1 MLRGL
6 SSVGALG
13 LALVT
18 SSSALGAGN
27 DFRLNSRLE
36 NGDGIFFSQS
46 GDVFTA
52 KPDVWKS
59 FVGELA
65 YVFAPRFVSP
75 AETLGYAGF
84 HVGLMYSATF
94 VSSGQDYWFSTENG
108 VDSGSPDAALQTLQL
123 DVRKGL
129 PGSVEIG
136 LNMLWLANSSMFA
149 PGLILDWAVLE
160 GYSFAPDVSL
170 RAGVNTVVG
179 MRDMDLT
186 VAAFDVAV
194 SKGFGIGGM
203 FHLAPY
209 LAYSFMLSG
218 AASRVIDPTPE
229 DESNADRNIVMQK
242 LGFGDVVQHRL
253 TLGARMLVYI
263 LSVSLQGEFEF
274 LRDDPDGRKLFGGV
288 ATVSTKL
295 GLDF

>member
-6 SSVGALG
+6 SCALVFGLG
-13 LALVT
+13 LSAST
-18 SSSALGAGN
+18 SASAAGN
-27 DFRLNSRLE
+27 DFRLNSKLA
-36 NGDGIFFSQS
+36 NGDGIFFSQA
-46 GDVFTA
+46 GNVFSSNPA
-52 KPDVWKS
+52 AWNS
-59 FVGELA
+59 FVGELS
-65 YVFAPRFVSP
+65 YVFAPRFVTP

-94 VSSGQDYWFSTENG
+94 VSSDAPYWFSTENAASTG
-108 VDSGSPDAALQTLQL
+108 APDGALQTLQL

-129 PGSVEIG
+129 PGSLEIG
-136 LNMLWLANSSMFA
+136 LNLLWLANSSMFA
-149 PGLILDWAVLE
+149 PGLMLDWAMLE
-160 GYSFAPDVSL
+160 GYTYAPDVSV

-186 VAAFDVAV
+186 VAAFDIAV
-194 SKGFGIGGM
+194 SKGFGLGGM

-209 LAYSFMLSG
+209 LAYSMMLSG

-229 DESNADRNIVMQK
+229 VENDADRSIVMDK
-242 LGFGDVVQHRL
+242 IGFGDMLQHRL
-253 TLGARMLVYI
+253 TIGTRMLVYI
-263 LSVSLQGEFEF
+263 LSITLQGEFEF

-288 ATVSTKL
+288 ATVSAKL

>member
-1 MLRGL
+1 M
-6 SSVGALG
+6 SSALVLG
-13 LALVT
+13 LAV
-18 SSSALGAGN
+18 SASGSALAGGN
-27 DFRLNSRLE
+27 DFRLNAKLA
-36 NGDGIFFSQS
+36 NGDGIFFSQN
-46 GDVFTA
+46 GNVFSSR
-52 KPDVWKS
+52 PDVWND
-59 FVGELA
+59 FVGELS
-65 YVFAPRFVSP
+65 YVFAPRFVTP

-94 VSSGQDYWFSTENG
+94 VHSSDPYWFSTQNAA
-108 VDSGSPDAALQTLQL
+108 DTGSPDSALQTLQL

-129 PGSVEIG
+129 PGSLEVG
-136 LNMLWLANSSMFA
+136 LNLLWLANSSMFA
-149 PGLILDWAVLE
+149 PGLILDWSLLE
-160 GYSFAPDVSL
+160 GYSFAPDVSV

-194 SKGFGIGGM
+194 SKGFGLGGM

-209 LAYSFMLSG
+209 LTYSLMLSG
-218 AASRVIDPTPE
+218 AASRVIDPTPDIE
-229 DESNADRNIVMQK
+229 TDADRSIVMDK
-242 LGFGDVVQHRL
+242 IGFGDLVQHRL
-253 TLGARMLVYI
+253 TLGTRLLVYI
-263 LSVSLQGEFEF
+263 LSITLQGEFEF

>member
-6 SSVGALG
+6 SSVAALG
-13 LALVT
+13 LAL
-18 SSSALGAGN
+18 SLGGQALAAGN
-27 DFRLNSRLE
+27 DFRLNTRLA
-36 NGDGIFFSQS
+36 NGEGIFFTES
-46 GDVFTA
+46 GQA
-52 KPDVWKS
+52 YSARAEPWRS
-59 FVGELA
+59 FVGELS
-65 YVFAPRFVSP
+65 YVFGPRFVAP

-84 HVGLMYSATF
+84 HVGLMYGATF
-94 VSSGQDYWFSTENG
+94 VSSDQPYWYATENA
-108 VDSGSPDAALQTLQL
+108 VNEGSPDSALQTLQL

-136 LNMLWLANSSMFA
+136 LNLLWLANSSMFA
-149 PGLILDWAVLE
+149 PGLVLDWAVLE

-194 SKGFGIGGM
+194 SKGFGLGGM

-209 LAYSFMLSG
+209 LAYSLMLSG
-218 AASRVIDPTPE
+218 AASRVIDPTPD
-229 DESNADRNIVMQK
+229 DETNADRNIVMNK
-242 LGFGDVVQHRL
+242 VGFGDLVQHRL
-253 TLGARMLVYI
+253 TLGARMVVYI
-263 LSVSLQGEFEF
+263 LSVSVQGDFEF